1 MDPATLRR
9 TLMQTRIDQVSIQKS
24 AAGLMSHYG
33 GVPSVAVN
41 EWRQALGMC
50 QVDQLLPLLY
60 VANEVLQT
68 SKRNRGT
75 QFLEAFS
82 GVLGKALQLICQRL
96 TSESADGI
104 SKVEKARRVVKI
116 WGDRSVFSVRFATEI
131 LAGVEQYRKPVQP
144 VEVAA
149 PVTKRVSS
157 PKSNRRSIGKSI
169 NKTDI
174 FGSPAGESLLQV
186 DVGNFVK
193 DAAPPQ
199 SPTLKRK
206 RSNDAISAN
215 SPKRNSS
222 SIKNKKST
230 TMSLVDILNELED
243 LNMQYR
249 GLTLRMD
256 GSLLSLDQETI
267 ETMVGDELEDS
278 YRKVVQ
284 MENFLKSH
292 ALKQIHRIAQRRY
305 ELEQML
311 LSDIIPPL
319 RHSVLK
325 QDEEDSKWSKHLLN
339 QLMLLKEV
347 HAQAALA
354 RDAKRLIDKNQ
365 KVQEQMD
372 RQQKLE
378 DEAKKRALEEALKK
392 PEQEEGMVWN
402 PVTREF
408 QAATDATQGES
419 WRDH

>member
-1 MDPATLRR
+1 
-9 TLMQTRIDQVSIQKS
+9 
-24 AAGLMSHYG
+24 
-33 GVPSVAVN
+33 
-41 EWRQALGMC
+41 
-50 QVDQLLPLLY
+50 
-60 VANEVLQT
+60 
-68 SKRNRGT
+68 
-75 QFLEAFS
+75 
-82 GVLGKALQLICQRL
+82 
-96 TSESADGI
+96 
-104 SKVEKARRVVKI
+104 
-116 WGDRSVFSVRFATEI
+116 
-131 LAGVEQYRKPVQP
+131 
-144 VEVAA
+144 
-149 PVTKRVSS
+149 
-157 PKSNRRSIGKSI
+157 
-169 NKTDI
+169 
-174 FGSPAGESLLQV
+174 
-186 DVGNFVK
+186 
-193 DAAPPQ
+193 
-199 SPTLKRK
+199 
-206 RSNDAISAN
+206 
-215 SPKRNSS
+215 
-222 SIKNKKST
+222 
-230 TMSLVDILNELED
+230 MSLVDILNELED

-365 KVQEQMD
+365 KVQEEMD

-378 DEAKKRALEEALKK
+378 EEAKKRALEEALKK